1 MPKIK
6 SVSGAKK
13 RFTVTGSGKVKRAGA
28 NHRHLMRK
36 KSKRQKGAS
45 VGTMLVAAVDQPRI
59 NTLLGLGSNH

>member
-13 RFTVTGSGKVKRAGA
+13 RFSLTGSGKVKRSGA

-36 KSKRQKGAS
+36 KNSRQKGMS
-45 VGTMLVAAVDQPRI
+45 LGTMLVDTADQRRAK
-59 NTLLGLGSNH
+59 TMLGLSSNH